1 MKEGGVTVRF
11 AGKVALVTG
20 GSSGIGGAVA
30 EKLTSEGAH
39 CAIISRDA
47 RKAEAFMARLPDR
60 DKAAWWSA
68 DVSDWEQVRQT
79 VEQAAERFGKID
91 LLVNAA
97 GINIR
102 KPALEYAPQEW
113 KRILDINL
121 TGTFYVCQCAGK
133 IMKETGGGSIVNIG
147 SMTSHFGVP
156 HVAPYA
162 ASKGG
167 VMQLTK
173 ALAVEWAPYGIRVN
187 QVSPGY
193 IETPLASE
201 VVARK
206 KYRERIIER
215 TPLGRWGTPQDVV
228 SAVAFLLS
236 DESEFITGQI
246 FGVDGGILGG
256 DPSMD
261 PLQE

>member
-1 MKEGGVTVRF
+1 VRF
-11 AGKVALVTG
+11 AGKTAVVTG
-20 GSSGIGGAVA
+20 GSSGIGGAIV
-30 EKLTSEGAH
+30 EKLVSEGAR

-47 RKAEAFMARLPDR
+47 RKAEAFLSRFPDR
-60 DKAAWWSA
+60 DLAVWWSA
-68 DVSDWEQVRQT
+68 DVSDPDQVGHT
-79 VEQAAERFGKID
+79 VDQAAARFGKID
-91 LLVNAA
+91 FLVNAA
-97 GINIR
+97 GINLR
-102 KPALEYAPQEW
+102 KPALEYEPREW

-121 TGTFYVCQCAGK
+121 SGTFYMCQCVGR
-133 IMKETGGGSIVNIG
+133 IMKASGKGSIVNIG
-147 SMTSHFGVP
+147 SMTSHFVVP

-167 VMQLTK
+167 VMQLTR

-193 IETPLASE
+193 IETPLATE
-201 VVARK
+201 VIARK

-215 TPLGRWGTPQDVV
+215 TPLGRWGTPADVV
-228 SAVAFLLS
+228 NTVAFLLS
-236 DESEFITGQI
+236 DESDFITGQI
-246 FGVDGGILGG
+246 IGVDGGILGG